1 LVEILAAATMLFLI
15 MDPLGNLPIYMSV
28 LKTIDPK
35 RRRRVIIR
43 ELLFALIILMVFLH
57 SGQYLLDFLKIEQE
71 TVSIAGGIILFII
84 AIRMIFPQPGGIMG
98 LPSGEEPF
106 IVPLA
111 IPMIAGPSTMAALI
125 LLANQEPNKMTEW
138 SIALFAAWLVSAV
151 ILSMSSTFHRLLGEK
166 GLNAVERLMGMLLIM
181 IAIQML
187 LNGIGVYF
195 QSQLD
200 VVAVR

>member
-1 LVEILAAATMLFLI
+1 

-35 RRRRVIIR
+35 RRRVVIAR
-43 ELLFALIILMVFLH
+43 ELLFALIILMAFLH
-57 SGQYLLDFLKIEQE
+57 SGQALLDFLKIEQE

-84 AIRMIFPQPGGIMG
+84 AIKMIFPKPGGIMS
-98 LPSGEEPF
+98 LPAGEEPF

-125 LLANQEPNKMTEW
+125 LLANQEPNKMTQW
-138 SIALFAAWLVSAV
+138 SIALFAAWLVSAI
-151 ILSMSSTFHRLLGEK
+151 ILSMSSSFHRLLGEK
-166 GLNAVERLMGMLLIM
+166 GLNAIERLMGMILVM

-187 LNGIGVYF
+187 LNGIGAYL
-195 QSQLD
+195 QHQIST
-200 VVAVR
+200 

>member
-1 LVEILAAATMLFLI
+1 MIEILSAATMLFLI

-35 RRRRVIIR
+35 RRRIVIIR
-43 ELLFALIILMVFLH
+43 ELIFALIILMVFLH
-57 SGQYLLDFLKIEQE
+57 SGQALLDFLKIEQE

-84 AIRMIFPQPGGIMG
+84 AIKMIFPKPGGIMG
-98 LPSGEEPF
+98 MPAGEEPF

-138 SIALFAAWLVSAV
+138 SIALFAAWLISAI

-166 GLNAVERLMGMLLIM
+166 GLNAVERLMGMILVM

-195 QSQLD
+195 QTQIS
-200 VVAVR
+200 AAT

>member
-1 LVEILAAATMLFLI
+1 MIEILSAATMLFLI

-28 LKTIDPK
+28 LKTIDSK
-35 RRRRVIIR
+35 RRRIVIVR

-57 SGQYLLDFLKIEQE
+57 SGQTLLEFLKIEQE

-84 AIRMIFPQPGGIMG
+84 AIKMIFPKPGGIMS
-98 LPSGEEPF
+98 LPAGEEPF

-125 LLANQEPNKMTEW
+125 LLANQEPNKMTQW
-138 SIALFAAWLVSAV
+138 SIALFAAWLVSAI

-166 GLNAVERLMGMLLIM
+166 GLNAIERLMGMILVM

-187 LNGIGVYF
+187 LNGIGAYL
-195 QSQLD
+195 QHQIT
-200 VVAVR
+200 A

>member
-1 LVEILAAATMLFLI
+1 MIEILSAATMLFLI

-35 RRRRVIIR
+35 RRRVVIIR

-57 SGQYLLDFLKIEQE
+57 SGQALLDFLKIKQE

-84 AIRMIFPQPGGIMG
+84 AIKMIFPRPGGIMS
-98 LPSGEEPF
+98 LPAGEEPF

-111 IPMIAGPSTMAALI
+111 VPMIAGPSTMAALI
-125 LLANQEPNKMTEW
+125 LLANQEPNKMTQW
-138 SIALFAAWLVSAV
+138 SVALFAAWLISAI
-151 ILSMSSTFHRLLGEK
+151 ILTMSNTFHRVLGEK
-166 GLNAVERLMGMLLIM
+166 GLNAIERLMGMILVM

-187 LNGIGVYF
+187 LNGIGRYF
-195 QSQLD
+195 QHQLS
-200 VVAVR
+200 